1 MAAAE
6 ASRPDHARARR
17 DAGGRLRSAV
27 RTLAPWVITALVL
40 AALVALAQGLDWDAV
55 WGALGALHVW
65 QLAVLVLVLLLR
77 QLFNCLPLAWFIEG
91 CPVLRA
97 FQNDQASTVMY
108 AVAPPPA
115 DYVTRMAMFG
125 SWGISIPA
133 ATAGAVMNTLSFYVI
148 RFGAP
153 MLGILVMAV
162 TGMFDAAE
170 VVPAVLSA
178 LISVALLLAIWLGLR
193 DERLAAALGTRAARV
208 VGRFKRGVD
217 VDAWR
222 ESVVAF
228 RLAAAQRVRWA
239 LPRSL
244 LVLVAMVVTD
254 AALIVLSIRFV
265 GVSADEL
272 SAVPVL
278 TAFLVAYPLTSLFFS
293 GLGVLDAVVIAT
305 LLYHV
310 NVAHS
315 LEPELVAAFLIW
327 RVVTLGVPLL
337 MGAVSLIAWKIER
350 VRR

>member
-1 MAAAE
+1 MAVAE
-6 ASRPDHARARR
+6 VSRSRV
-17 DAGGRLRSAV
+17 RSAV

-55 WGALGALHVW
+55 GSARGALHVW

-77 QLFNCLPLAWFIEG
+77 QVFNCLPLAWFIEG
-91 CPVLRA
+91 CSVLRA

-125 SWGISIPA
+125 SWGLSIPA

-153 MLGILVMAV
+153 MLGVLVMAA
-162 TGMFDAAE
+162 TGMFDTAE

-178 LISVALLLAIWLGLR
+178 LISVAILLAIWLGFR
-193 DERLAAALGTRAARV
+193 DERLAAALGTRSARL

-222 ESVVAF
+222 EAVVAF
-228 RLAAAQRVRWA
+228 RLAAAQRIRWA

-310 NVAHS
+310 NVDHS

-327 RVVTLGVPLL
+327 RVVSLGVPLL
-337 MGAVSLIAWKIER
+337 MGAVSLVAWKIEL

>member
-1 MAAAE
+1 MAVAE
-6 ASRPDHARARR
+6 VSRSRV
-17 DAGGRLRSAV
+17 RSAV

-40 AALVALAQGLDWDAV
+40 AAVVALAQGLDWDAV
-55 WGALGALHVW
+55 WSALGALHVW

-77 QLFNCLPLAWFIEG
+77 QVFNCLPLAWFIEG
-91 CPVLRA
+91 CSVLRA

-125 SWGISIPA
+125 SWGLSIPA

-153 MLGILVMAV
+153 MLGVLVMAA
-162 TGMFDAAE
+162 TGMFDTAE

-178 LISVALLLAIWLGLR
+178 LISVALLLAIWLGFR
-193 DERLAAALGTRAARV
+193 EERLAAALGTRAARL
-208 VGRFKRGVD
+208 VGRFKHGVD

-222 ESVVAF
+222 EAVVAF
-228 RLAAAQRVRWA
+228 RLAAAQRIRWA

-310 NVAHS
+310 NVDHS

-327 RVVTLGVPLL
+327 RVVSLGVPLL
-337 MGAVSLIAWKIER
+337 MGAVSLVAWKIEL